1 MTYRAEIKFLKD
13 NTLDQMDVEA
23 NSEEEARSYIAAEIF
38 PAQYIITAIRE
49 LP

>member
-23 NSEEEARSYIAAEIF
+23 NSEDEARSYIASVIF
-38 PAQYIITAIRE
+38 PAQYVITSIEE

>member
-23 NSEEEARSYIAAEIF
+23 DSEDEARSYIASMVF
-38 PAQYIITAIRE
+38 PALYTITSITE

>member
-23 NSEEEARSYIAAEIF
+23 DNEARSYIASAVS
-38 PAQYIITAIRE
+38 PATYTITSITE